1 VSSLQE
7 SDFVKFENQFLVP
20 FLILFYPDSSST
32 LVLSAIFLVIIFLD
46 DSIFDSFISVLLFF
60 A

>member
-1 VSSLQE
+1 MLNLGIN
-7 SDFVKFENQFLVP
+7 FLLVP

-32 LVLSAIFLVIIFLD
+32 LVLSAIFLVVTFLD